1 MDHGTGLRRAFG
13 VHWQGPMSRFLSNR
27 VYYSVMKTAE
37 TAAYV
42 GLVLLTWRLLAGEL
56 HWRIAIGALV
66 LSGGWLLLTF
76 VRMTHLLKTYF
87 DTFSRIEFL
96 LPCVLGVSL
105 AVFAL
110 VEAHLA
116 GLRALA
122 MGEIAGWGLLVLRY
136 RRNRRHYE
144 RQGHGPLPAGCW
156 VSPPAQ
162 VLQPGD
168 LILTSGR
175 VASSLR
181 ESVGHGETVLLTREG
196 MASFSSYMDRG
207 AVLHSVDEY
216 ADWVSQH
223 GHYVVLRLR
232 EELTAERVK
241 RAEEIAREMIDE
253 NRRWSEEANRRR
265 QRIIEHLPLPG
276 RTRDKILERTRSV
289 GYDWVGLLM
298 GRLAPHRW
306 TCIGACLEL
315 YRRLDVETNTYGT
328 GLLGFGTTLLDPI
341 MPVRFFSDPAF
352 RVLSL
357 QDQESGAAD

>member
-1 MDHGTGLRRAFG
+1 MR
-13 VHWQGPMSRFLSNR
+13 RFLSNR
-27 VYYSVMKTAE
+27 VYYSMMKTAE
-37 TAAYV
+37 TAAYL
-42 GLVLLTWRLLAGEL
+42 GLVVLTWRLLAGEL

-66 LSGGWLLLTF
+66 LSGSWWLLTF
-76 VRMTHLLKTYF
+76 VRMNHLLKTYF
-87 DTFSRIEFL
+87 DTLSRLEFL
-96 LPCVLGVSL
+96 LPCTLGVAL
-105 AVFAL
+105 ALFAV

-122 MGEIAGWGLLVLRY
+122 AGELVAWGLLAWRY
-136 RRNRRHYE
+136 RRNRRRYV

-156 VSPPAQ
+156 ISPPAH

-175 VASSLR
+175 VASGLR
-181 ESVGHGETVLLTREG
+181 ESVGHGETVLLTRSG
-196 MASFSSYMDRG
+196 GKASFSSYMDRG

-216 ADWVSQH
+216 ADWVSKH

-232 EELTAERVK
+232 EELTGERVQ
-241 RAEEIAREMIDE
+241 RAEEIAREMIAE
-253 NRRWSEEANRRR
+253 NREWCEEANHRRR
-265 QRIIEHLPLPG
+265 RIIEHLPLP
-276 RTRDKILERTRSV
+276 RKTRDTLIERTRSV

-298 GRLAPHRW
+298 GRLAQHRW

-315 YRRLDVETNTYGT
+315 YRRLDVETNSYGT

-352 RVLSL
+352 RVLSM
-357 QDQESGAAD
+357 QDQESGAGD

>member
-1 MDHGTGLRRAFG
+1 
-13 VHWQGPMSRFLSNR
+13 MSRFLSNR
-27 VYYSVMKTAE
+27 IYYSVMKTAE

-42 GLVLLTWRLLAGEL
+42 GLALLSWRLLAGEL

-76 VRMTHLLKTYF
+76 VRMNHLLKTYF
-87 DTFSRIEFL
+87 DTLSRLEFL
-96 LPCVLGVSL
+96 LPCALGVSL
-105 AVFAL
+105 ALFAL
-110 VEAHLA
+110 SEAHLP

-122 MGEIAGWGLLVLRY
+122 VGELIAWGLLVLLY
-136 RRNRRHYE
+136 RRNRQHYA

-156 VSPPAQ
+156 ISPPAH

-168 LILTSGR
+168 LILTSGL
-175 VASSLR
+175 VAASLR
-181 ESVGHGETVLLTREG
+181 ESVGHGETVLLTSREG
-196 MASFSSYMDRG
+196 MASFSSYMDCG
-207 AVLHSVDEY
+207 AVLHPVDKY
-216 ADWVSQH
+216 TDRVSQH

-232 EELTAERVK
+232 EPLTTERVQ
-241 RAEEIAREMIDE
+241 RAEEIAREMIAE
-253 NRRWSEEANRRR
+253 NRRWCEEANQRRR
-265 QRIIEHLPLPG
+265 RIIEHLPLP
-276 RTRDKILERTRSV
+276 RRARDKLLERTRSV

-315 YRRLDVETNTYGT
+315 YRRLDVETNAYGT

-352 RVLSL
+352 RVLSM
-357 QDQESGAAD
+357 QDQESGADG